1 MEGKPITENTQA
13 YKVDK
18 WKSDGFTKLGVDL
31 VNSIKNKDWYY
42 GIPCECCNSSCKNFL
57 LNLIDVPYEQFTY
70 ANLWVNSNYS
80 LFMDWIKKI
89 DSEVVIIA
97 NKNAKNNL
105 DDFPFKVSEFFPIE
119 DDCVNY
125 YEKNSDELKKNL
137 KKIAEKHKKTLF
149 FISAGPL
156 SEVIIDYLY
165 KNNSQNKYID
175 VGSSLDEFIHKKK
188 TRPYMMTGDLY
199 NIKTCF
205 F

>member
-1 MEGKPITENTQA
+1 
-13 YKVDK
+13 
-18 WKSDGFTKLGVDL
+18 
-31 VNSIKNKDWYY
+31 
-42 GIPCECCNSSCKNFL
+42 
-57 LNLIDVPYEQFTY
+57 
-70 ANLWVNSNYS
+70 
-80 LFMDWIKKI
+80 MDWIKKI

-165 KNNSQNKYID
+165 KNNSQNRRCNKFFEGNGISIFI
-175 VGSSLDEFIHKKK
+175 GSKLCAGKSRTEFIAKGFKRFLRVHLIYI
-188 TRPYMMTGDLY
+188 R
-199 NIKTCF
+199 
-205 F
+205 